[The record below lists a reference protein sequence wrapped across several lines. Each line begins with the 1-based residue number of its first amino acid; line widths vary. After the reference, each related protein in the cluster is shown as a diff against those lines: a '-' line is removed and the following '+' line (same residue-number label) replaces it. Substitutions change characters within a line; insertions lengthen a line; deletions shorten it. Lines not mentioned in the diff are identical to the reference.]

1 MKKSDWEDIDVNE
14 RRTDK
19 VFFESSLLQNIS
31 DSIEFLK
38 DETTEILNELDST
51 EFKQKIDEFDLEQ
64 FSENTVNQI
73 DNVLDEISQFKD
85 DVVEAQDLPDNVKE
99 FSKNT
104 KAYLNRDLIYVK
116 KAQRRL
122 EVSDSYYSSNRAI
135 ELCDKAIYVNEFNS
149 EAYYF
154 KGKALVNL
162 KRYDQAIDEFVNAL
176 ALDSDYLKARVAI
189 ADVNRLN
196 GDFEDALDV
205 YDSVLKMNR
214 ESSEALKGK
223 ALVYADLGEY
233 KKACNFF
240 KKADSISHINDNS
253 RDIWDLCMD
262 KMD

>member
-196 GDFEDALDV
+196 GDHEDALDV
-205 YDSVLKMNR
+205 YDSVLKINSK
-214 ESSEALKGK
+214 SSEALKGK

-240 KKADSISHINDNS
+240 KKADSLSQINDNS